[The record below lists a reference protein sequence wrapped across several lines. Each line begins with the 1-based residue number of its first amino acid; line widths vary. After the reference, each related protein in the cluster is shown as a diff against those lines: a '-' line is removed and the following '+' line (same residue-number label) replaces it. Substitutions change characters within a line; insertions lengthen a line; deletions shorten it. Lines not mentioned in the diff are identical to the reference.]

1 MGRKRMFSDI
11 RALQEL
17 VGHYD
22 AMTLQ
27 GGTGVAVTGQ
37 SAPEKA
43 FLGSQYFKTEE
54 AELVRVAAR
63 MSCRLVPGTAQTL
76 LTLRSARK
84 SPLMPIIGTSLP
96 ELVPKLALTVC
107 IVPCLVSARFSP
119 CPSPAAWSK
128 MFRVDFT

>member
-1 MGRKRMFSDI
+1 MGGARKRMFSDI
-11 RALQEL
+11 LALQEL

-27 GGTGVAVTGQ
+27 GGTGVAVTGE

-54 AELVRVAAR
+54 AEHGAR
-63 MSCRLVPGTAQTL
+63 GGENVL
-76 LTLRSARK
+76 
-84 SPLMPIIGTSLP
+84 PIGASLP

-119 CPSPAAWSK
+119 CPSP
-128 MFRVDFT
+128 